1 MRGVCIWWLRWISQS
16 SGMVKWR
23 KDVLP
28 SLKMSNLLFLI
39 LRWLS
44 KGHSFSPVVVI
55 FKNGFQERELSDRFT
70 WQGIEP
76 KSLSL
81 VINANL
87 EKFKDCD
94 YQGERIR
101 WGERG
106 MITSCI
112 LGMEKIYIRWTK
124 PWGNQVCTS
133 IND

>member
-81 VINANL
+81 VINAL
-87 EKFKDCD
+87 EKSREIQRLWLSRGKDQMGWTGND
-94 YQGERIR
+94 HILYLGHGEDIYQVDQTVRK
-101 WGERG
+101 
-106 MITSCI
+106 SS
-112 LGMEKIYIRWTK
+112 LY
-124 PWGNQVCTS
+124 
-133 IND
+133 